1 MSNMREMF
9 LANGFDDFLAKPMEI
24 PKLNDIM
31 ERWIP
36 QGKKEKGEGSAQNL
50 KSASFPA
57 EREENMENIEE
68 TAGGLRI
75 KGLDVA
81 SGIVMTGGTE
91 EGYMDVLEIFCQDTE
106 ERLEK
111 LSEAPD
117 DIGLASF
124 TIQVHALKSASASIG
139 ASETSRLAAELESAG
154 KSGQLDFIREN
165 LAAFTENLA
174 ELTGRIKRALD
185 EYANG
190 SHE

>member
-36 QGKKEKGEGSAQNL
+36 QGKREKGEGSAQNL
-50 KSASFPA
+50 KSAAFPA
-57 EREENMENIEE
+57 EREENIEE
-68 TAGGLRI
+68 AAGGPRI

-81 SGIVMTGGTE
+81 RGIAMTGGTE
-91 EGYMDVLEIFCQDTE
+91 EGYMDVLEIFCQDAE

-165 LAAFTENLA
+165 LAAFTENLT
-174 ELTGRIKRALD
+174 ELTGRIKRVLD